1 MVPLAVTA
9 ITKWC
14 NQCGVMKAAAAGRL
28 GRYQAEAGLSR
39 LNQAAAVQQDRSKP
53 KP

>member
-14 NQCGVMKAAAAGRL
+14 NDVERDESCGRRPAGPLSGGSRL
-28 GRYQAEAGLSR
+28 SS
-39 LNQAAAVQQDRSKP
+39 LNQAAAAQQARSKP